1 MVEYDI
7 MLSKVNIGG
16 VSGLISRLDEISC
29 VKGALGSEMSVLT
42 SDNHAS
48 RGTTGTPQPSGS
60 QSARGSKERVIWH
73 KTGSGRT
80 PAPVRGATL
89 ANRAHRGPA
98 DWRGLADPVF
108 VGVRPGLA
116 PGEARYSSWRGETFQ
131 TAKRSTPHDAG

>member
-29 VKGALGSEMSVLT
+29 VLGALGSEMSVLT

-108 VGVRPGLA
+108 VGLA
-116 PGEARYSSWRGETFQ
+116 PGPSPGGARYSSWRGETFQ
-131 TAKRSTPHDAG
+131 TASWKVATYP